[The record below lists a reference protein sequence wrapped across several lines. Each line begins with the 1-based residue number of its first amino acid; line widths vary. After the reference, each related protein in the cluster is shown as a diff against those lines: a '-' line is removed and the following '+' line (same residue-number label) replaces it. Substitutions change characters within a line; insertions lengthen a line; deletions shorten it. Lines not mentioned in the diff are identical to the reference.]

1 MRCRW
6 DHRLSGA
13 PAFLWGPT
21 GRAIPG
27 QHALLYETAFE
38 PDMGMAED
46 DLAERVVRAGPPP
59 DADPMQG
66 LSSSAPVPLRHPGRW
81 VACAAVVALLG
92 WFAYIVVTNQNFQ
105 WPLIGKYLFNPE
117 IIQGV
122 LLTIRLT
129 ISCMCIGIVLG
140 IVVAL
145 MRLSENKLLS
155 YSAQVYIV
163 AFRGTPALVQL
174 IFWFNLSALFPAITI
189 GIPFLGLD
197 FMTVDANAL
206 ITPVVA
212 ANLGLGLCEGAYMAE
227 IVRSGILS
235 VDPGQQEAAAAVGMT
250 RAQTMRKVILPQ
262 ALRVIIPPTGN
273 QIIGMLKYTSL
284 ASVISVTEL
293 LSSAELIYTRT
304 YETIPL
310 LIVASIWYLV
320 LTTLLT
326 AGQRFLEHRV
336 GRSQTDARG
345 QRRTPFSLAV
355 VQNLFMLRGARAPRE
370 T

>member
-1 MRCRW
+1 MAITEH
-6 DHRLSGA
+6 HRA
-13 PAFLWGPT
+13 QRTTPT
-21 GRAIPG
+21 AVP
-27 QHALLYETAFE
+27 E
-38 PDMGMAED
+38 PEA
-46 DLAERVVRAGPPP
+46 VR
-59 DADPMQG
+59 G
-66 LSSSAPVPLRHPGRW
+66 LSSTAPVPLRHPGRW
-81 VACAAVVALLG
+81 VACTAVVLLLA
-92 WFAYIVVTNQNFQ
+92 WFTYIIFTNPNFQ
-105 WPLIGKYLFNPE
+105 WPVVGKYLFNPE
-117 IIQGV
+117 ILEGV
-122 LLTIRLT
+122 LLTIQLT
-129 ISCMCIGIVLG
+129 ISCMAIGIALG

-145 MRLSENKLLS
+145 MRLSENKLLA

-174 IFWFNLSALFPAITI
+174 IFWFNLSALFPVIVI
-189 GIPFLGLD
+189 GLPFLGLHL
-197 FMTVDANAL
+197 MTVDANTL

-227 IVRSGILS
+227 IVRSGILA

-304 YETIPL
+304 FETIPL
-310 LIVASIWYLV
+310 LIVASLWYLA

-326 AGQRFLEHRV
+326 LGQRFLERWV
-336 GRSQTDARG
+336 GRSQTDARVG
-345 QRRTPFSLAV
+345 RRVSFARAV
-355 VQNLFMLRGARAPRE
+355 VQNLFASRSARAPRGI
-370 T
+370 

>member
-1 MRCRW
+1 MVTTE
-6 DHRLSGA
+6 DKLAEGTA
-13 PAFLWGPT
+13 PA
-21 GRAIPG
+21 AAV
-27 QHALLYETAFE
+27 QA
-38 PDMGMAED
+38 
-46 DLAERVVRAGPPP
+46 
-59 DADPMQG
+59 DAMHG
-66 LSSSAPVPLRHPGRW
+66 LSSTAPVPLRHPGRW
-81 VACAAVVALLG
+81 VACAAVVLLLA
-92 WFAYIVVTNQNFQ
+92 WFAYIVFTNPNFQ
-105 WPLIGKYLFNPE
+105 WPIVSKYLFNRE
-117 IIQGV
+117 ILRGV
-122 LLTIRLT
+122 LLTIQLT
-129 ISCMCIGIVLG
+129 LSCEAIGIALG
-140 IVVAL
+140 IVIAL
-145 MRLSENKLLS
+145 MRLSENKLLA

-174 IFWFNLSALFPAITI
+174 IFWFNLSALFPMITI
-189 GIPFLGLD
+189 GLPFLGIHL
-197 FMTVDANAL
+197 FTVDANAL

-235 VDPGQQEAAAAVGMT
+235 VDAGQQEAAAAVGMT

-310 LIVASIWYLV
+310 LIVASLWYLV

-326 AGQRFLEHRV
+326 AGQRLLEQRV
-336 GRSQTDARG
+336 GRSQAE
-345 QRRTPFSLAV
+345 TPEKRLVSFSRAV
-355 VQNLFMLRGARAPRE
+355 AQNLFFARGARAQRGA
-370 T
+370 

>member
-1 MRCRW
+1 MATTER
-6 DHRLSGA
+6 DLEDQA
-13 PAFLWGPT
+13 AD
-21 GRAIPG
+21 AV
-27 QHALLYETAFE
+27 TA
-38 PDMGMAED
+38 D
-46 DLAERVVRAGPPP
+46 P
-59 DADPMQG
+59 DAMQG
-66 LSSSAPVPLRHPGRW
+66 LSSTAPVPLRHPGRW
-81 VACAAVVALLG
+81 VACAAVLLLLL
-92 WFAYIVVTNQNFQ
+92 WFAYIVFTNPNFQ
-105 WPLIGKYLFNPE
+105 WPIVGKYLFNPE
-117 IIQGV
+117 IMRGV
-122 LLTIRLT
+122 ALTVQLT
-129 ISCMCIGIVLG
+129 ISCEAIGIALG
-140 IVVAL
+140 IVIAL
-145 MRLSENKLLS
+145 MRLSENKLLA

-163 AFRGTPALVQL
+163 SFRGTPALVQL

-189 GIPFLGLD
+189 GLPFLGIH
-197 FMTVDANAL
+197 FFTVDANAL

-235 VDPGQQEAAAAVGMT
+235 VDSGQQEAAAAVGMT

-310 LIVASIWYLV
+310 LIVASLWYLA

-326 AGQRFLEHRV
+326 AGQRFLEQRV
-336 GRSQTDARG
+336 GRSQTESRDK
-345 QRRTPFSLAV
+345 RRASFGRAV
-355 VQNLFMLRGARAPRE
+355 AQNLFMPRGARAQR
-370 T
+370 